1 MRSGDVDTGP
11 LASCLP
17 VPAQGRART
26 RVGKLKQY
34 LSNCWRLS
42 VDKLKVKKLQGVSGG
57 PPQICEFYLQ
67 DLHHDRRMKIR
78 EIRDIPLV
86 LPIGGGKIIIL
97 NMLRTFCSLKN
108 KQTKNTTT
116 TNSLPSRETILSEPK
131 YLGFIRV

>member
-1 MRSGDVDTGP
+1 M
-11 LASCLP
+11 
-17 VPAQGRART
+17 
-26 RVGKLKQY
+26 
-34 LSNCWRLS
+34 
-42 VDKLKVKKLQGVSGG
+42 DKLKVKKLQGVSGG